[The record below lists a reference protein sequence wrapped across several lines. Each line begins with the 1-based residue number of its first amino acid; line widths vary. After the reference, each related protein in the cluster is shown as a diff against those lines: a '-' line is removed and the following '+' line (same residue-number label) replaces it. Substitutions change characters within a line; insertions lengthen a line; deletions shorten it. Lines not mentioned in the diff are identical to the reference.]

1 MIDFEEYI
9 EKLRDLIEENRKI
22 VIISCA
28 SLFFVF
34 IILTF
39 FVVRSDMNSRTAK
52 RNRIEETK
60 LVIDQPLMIPEGP
73 IVPSGYITNRKTEKN
88 WSDEEV
94 ENWFTLPDSEEVEK
108 LGKANDR
115 IINEIIGAAP

>member
-28 SLFFVF
+28 GLLFVF
-34 IILTF
+34 IILAF

>member
-9 EKLRDLIEENRKI
+9 EKLRDLIEDNRKI

-28 SLFFVF
+28 GLLFVF
-34 IILTF
+34 VILAF
-39 FVVRSDMNSRTAK
+39 FAVRSDMNSRTAK

>member
-9 EKLRDLIEENRKI
+9 EKIRDLIEENRKI

-28 SLFFVF
+28 GLLFVF
-34 IILTF
+34 VILAF

>member
-28 SLFFVF
+28 GLLFVF
-34 IILTF
+34 VILAF

>member
-9 EKLRDLIEENRKI
+9 EKLRDLIEDNRKI

-28 SLFFVF
+28 GLLFVF
-34 IILTF
+34 VILAF

>member
-34 IILTF
+34 IILAF